1 MQAGM
6 AHSTRL
12 VAQLWHSYA
21 RHAVHSKAGGCW
33 CATISVSRK
42 PLNYAAKRGM
52 CTQENRS
59 SNPLSSALGISDP
72 PGRTP
77 VSVCVWHS
85 RHAVP
90 PRDASGECAGA
101 GGHCGKPG
109 DSDRLLRQQRDD
121 RHAIRQTP
129 DAGDLRDLVACAG
142 AQER

>member
-59 SNPLSSALGISDP
+59 SNPLSSALSILVLMRDL
-72 PGRTP
+72 
-77 VSVCVWHS
+77 
-85 RHAVP
+85 HAVRISTRP
-90 PRDASGECAGA
+90 LDASSRRSPTLPPPS
-101 GGHCGKPG
+101 H
-109 DSDRLLRQQRDD
+109 
-121 RHAIRQTP
+121 
-129 DAGDLRDLVACAG
+129 DAVEHPPTSRRFDGQPAVFGLWAAVGNKKAASPRAMPPPMS
-142 AQER
+142 